1 MKKILTILLSLLMIV
16 SLAACKSKKDEVDP
30 LEKYIGK
37 YLLVEL
43 TSGEENYDE
52 FLASSWADKSFYEY
66 IEITADSKLLM
77 YSVQDGE
84 KQELESYGFDAET
97 HSALH
102 TDGSKEVI
110 EFGEDMSI
118 ILEPKEG
125 DHMVF
130 EKTDEIPD

>member
-16 SLAACKSKKDEVDP
+16 SLAACKSKKDETDP

-84 KQELESYGFDAET
+84 KQELESYDFDPET
-97 HSALH
+97 HSVFH

-118 ILEPKEG
+118 ILEPSEG
-125 DHMVF
+125 DHLVF

>member
-1 MKKILTILLSLLMIV
+1 MKKLLTILLSVLMII
-16 SLAACKSKKDEVDP
+16 SLAACGSKKDEVDP

-43 TSGEENYDE
+43 TTGEENYDE

-84 KQELESYGFDAET
+84 KQELESYDFDPET
-97 HSALH
+97 HSVTHPNGQA
-102 TDGSKEVI
+102 EVI
-110 EFGEDMSI
+110 ECEEDMSI
-118 ILEPKEG
+118 VLEPNEG
-125 DHMVF
+125 DHLFF

>member
-1 MKKILTILLSLLMIV
+1 MII
-16 SLAACKSKKDEVDP
+16 SLAACGSKKDEVDP

-77 YSVQDGE
+77 YSVNQGE
-84 KQELESYGFDAET
+84 KEELESYDFDPET
-97 HSALH
+97 HSVTHPNGQA
-102 TDGSKEVI
+102 EVI

-118 ILEPKEG
+118 ILEPNEG

>member
-1 MKKILTILLSLLMIV
+1 MKKLLTILLSLLMIV
-16 SLAACKSKKDEVDP
+16 SLAACGSKKNEADP

-37 YLLVEL
+37 YLLVEM
-43 TSGEENYDE
+43 TSGDENYDE
-52 FLASSWADKSFYEY
+52 FLANSWADKSFYEY

-84 KQELESYGFDAET
+84 KQELESYDFDPET
-97 HSALH
+97 HSVTH
-102 TDGSKEVI
+102 PNGQTEVI

-118 ILEPKEG
+118 VLQPNEG
-125 DHMVF
+125 DRLVF